1 MKEKKELVNI
11 EGWIEY
17 REGGGCG
24 HGSSVVGE
32 QLRCPGQVSLAQR
45 WSQIDSR
52 RRMINW
58 GV

>member
-24 HGSSVVGE
+24 HGSSSCGGVVALSE
-32 QLRCPGQVSLAQR
+32 
-45 WSQIDSR
+45 
-52 RRMINW
+52 
-58 GV
+58 